1 MLCVLF
7 FPLALLVERRR
18 NRCFFAIL
26 TLRIFEFAKNVLRNS
41 LVLLSIIEG
50 KSLSLSLSFSLIVAA
65 FYLPPFANGFLSGGG
80 SFGVRSG

>member
-1 MLCVLF
+1 MDFNKRVSFGFVFCVYHL
-7 FPLALLVERRR
+7 LVLLVERRR

-50 KSLSLSLSFSLIVAA
+50 KSLSLSLSL
-65 FYLPPFANGFLSGGG
+65 
-80 SFGVRSG
+80 

>member
-26 TLRIFEFAKNVLRNS
+26 TLRIFEFAKNVLHSNS
-41 LVLLSIIEG
+41 LVLLSIVAPKKEN
-50 KSLSLSLSFSLIVAA
+50 LSLSL
-65 FYLPPFANGFLSGGG
+65 
-80 SFGVRSG
+80 

>member
-41 LVLLSIIEG
+41 LVLLVSSKEN
-50 KSLSLSLSFSLIVAA
+50 LSLSL
-65 FYLPPFANGFLSGGG
+65 FLSDRR
-80 SFGVRSG
+80 SFLFTAVCEWFSERWWFFRSS

>member
-1 MLCVLF
+1 VFCF
-7 FPLALLVERRR
+7 FPLVLLVERRR

-50 KSLSLSLSFSLIVAA
+50 KSLSLSLSL
-65 FYLPPFANGFLSGGG
+65 
-80 SFGVRSG
+80 

>member
-1 MLCVLF
+1 M
-7 FPLALLVERRR
+7 
-18 NRCFFAIL
+18 FFAIL

-50 KSLSLSLSFSLIVAA
+50 KSLSSLSFSLIDAA

>member
-1 MLCVLF
+1 M
-7 FPLALLVERRR
+7 
-18 NRCFFAIL
+18 FFAIL

-50 KSLSLSLSFSLIVAA
+50 KSLSLSLSFSLIVAT

>member
-1 MLCVLF
+1 MDFNKRVSFGFVFCVYHL
-7 FPLALLVERRR
+7 LLVERRR

-50 KSLSLSLSFSLIVAA
+50 KSLSLSLSL
-65 FYLPPFANGFLSGGG
+65 
-80 SFGVRSG
+80 

>member
-1 MLCVLF
+1 V
-7 FPLALLVERRR
+7 
-18 NRCFFAIL
+18 FFAI
-26 TLRIFEFAKNVLRNS
+26 LRIFEFAKNVLRNS